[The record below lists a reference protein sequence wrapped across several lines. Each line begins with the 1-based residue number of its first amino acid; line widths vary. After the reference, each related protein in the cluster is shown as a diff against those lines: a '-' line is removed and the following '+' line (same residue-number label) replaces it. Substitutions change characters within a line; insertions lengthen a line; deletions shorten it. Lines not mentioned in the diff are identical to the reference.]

1 MKKKGKKGLTLI
13 EIMIVML
20 ILGLISGL
28 FMYNMK
34 GSLEEGK
41 AFKTEQASQQI
52 QEIFS
57 MQIAMGVDPELVQK
71 EPELV
76 LKNAKMFKD
85 PKSMLKDGWGVSYKI
100 EVSEDDEVFVRSDK
114 FLTYVQKQKNLSEDI
129 LKEKYSWMFP
139 PQKLS

>member
-139 PQKLS
+139 PEKLS

>member
-20 ILGLISGL
+20 ILGVISGL

-129 LKEKYSWMFP
+129 LKEKYSWMYP

>member
-28 FMYNMK
+28 FWYNMK

-100 EVSEDDEVFVRSDK
+100 EVSEDEEVFVRSDK

-139 PQKLS
+139 PEKLS

>member
-1 MKKKGKKGLTLI
+1 
-13 EIMIVML
+13 MIVML

-28 FMYNMK
+28 FMFNMK

-57 MQIAMGVDPELVQK
+57 MQIAMGVDPESIQK

-76 LKNAKMFKD
+76 LKNA
-85 PKSMLKDGWGVSYKI
+85 
-100 EVSEDDEVFVRSDK
+100 
-114 FLTYVQKQKNLSEDI
+114 
-129 LKEKYSWMFP
+129 
-139 PQKLS
+139 

>member
-1 MKKKGKKGLTLI
+1 MKKKAKKALTLI

-28 FMYNMK
+28 FMFNMK

-57 MQIAMGVDPELVQK
+57 MQIAMGVDPETIQK

-85 PKSMLKDGWGVSYKI
+85 PKSMLKDGWGVPYQI
-100 EVSEDDEVFVRSDK
+100 EVSEDDEVFVRSEK
-114 FLTYVQKQKNLSEDI
+114 FLTYVQKQKNISEEA

-139 PQKLS
+139 PAKIG

>member
-57 MQIAMGVDPELVQK
+57 MQIAMGVDPELVEK

>member
-1 MKKKGKKGLTLI
+1 
-13 EIMIVML
+13 
-20 ILGLISGL
+20 
-28 FMYNMK
+28 MYNMK

-129 LKEKYSWMFP
+129 MKEKYSWMFP

>member
-13 EIMIVML
+13 EIMIVIL

-57 MQIAMGVDPELVQK
+57 MQIAMGVDPEFVQK

-129 LKEKYSWMFP
+129 MKEKYSWMFP

>member
-129 LKEKYSWMFP
+129 LKEKYSWMYP

>member
-1 MKKKGKKGLTLI
+1 MKKKGKKGLSLI

-57 MQIAMGVDPELVQK
+57 MQIAMGVNPELVQK

>member
-13 EIMIVML
+13 EIMIVIL

-129 LKEKYSWMFP
+129 LKEKYSWMYP

>member
-13 EIMIVML
+13 EIMIVIL

-129 LKEKYSWMFP
+129 MKEKYSWMFP